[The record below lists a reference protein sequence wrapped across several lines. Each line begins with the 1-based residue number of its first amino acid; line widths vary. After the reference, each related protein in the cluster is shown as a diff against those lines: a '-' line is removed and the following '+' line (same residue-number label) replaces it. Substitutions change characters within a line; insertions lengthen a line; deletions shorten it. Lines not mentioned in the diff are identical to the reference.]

1 MSIFSILNLWII
13 VLTPFSRVVLYEIER
28 VTAL

>member
-1 MSIFSILNLWII
+1 LILNLWII